1 MNELFDYSKKHGPL
15 WWVCVGS
22 WLWVPLIYIG
32 LFKIVAKIVGA
43 ITDRNPAKS
52 AESPQKSGLK
62 INISV
67 AAIAVFLLFV
77 VIGAAVVGGSDADA
91 TDSNSAGTATTA
103 ADNTEGAASDT
114 ATETETENRAETETE
129 SSAATESVA
138 DTETEYVHIH
148 SWKGATCVSPATC
161 SGCGETDGKALGH
174 QWKEANCTT
183 PKTCSRCGE
192 INGKALGHS
201 WGGSRCDFCGAENPN
216 AIETEAEELYI
227 LNTNTMKF
235 HTEYCRSIK
244 DIKPENKDTHRGTRD
259 DVIAMGYSPC
269 GICHP

>member
-1 MNELFDYSKKHGPL
+1 MNELFDYRKKHGPL

-32 LFKIVAKIVGA
+32 LFKIIAKIVGG
-43 ITDRNPAKS
+43 ITDGN
-52 AESPQKSGLK
+52 AEKNAASPPNTRLN

-67 AAIAVFLLFV
+67 AAIAVLLLFV
-77 VIGAAVVGGSDADA
+77 VIGAAVVGGSDVDTTDNNDTDAGTIVEGDTADA
-91 TDSNSAGTATTA
+91 TTEATT
-103 ADNTEGAASDT
+103 G
-114 ATETETENRAETETE
+114 TETESRTETESE

-138 DTETEYVHIH
+138 DTEKESVHIH
-148 SWKGATCVSPATC
+148 LWKDATCETPATC

-174 QWKEANCTT
+174 
-183 PKTCSRCGE
+183 
-192 INGKALGHS
+192 S
-201 WGGSRCDFCGAENPN
+201 WAGSRCDFCGAENPN

-235 HTEYCRSIK
+235 HSEYCRSVK
-244 DIKPENKDTHRGTRD
+244 DIAPENKETYRGTRD
-259 DVIAMGYSPC
+259 EAIALGYSPC